1 MSARPHAFRGASGL
15 KQVEPRLHTLTLAI
29 SQCARINPS
38 KITETY
44 QSPYPSFS
52 MQSEYNWSD
61 LNSYGLDAT
70 VFSEPSLSSAI
81 FHDHLLPLDKIHQFP
96 PRHKAH
102 LIPVEIFSDIFQYAV
117 QADPRS
123 QSNLMLVCRHWHSIM
138 LSTPGM
144 HSHLKIDRSTR
155 EQDVERPG
163 KGWLLD
169 VTIDSGG
176 QPDLDSSDPLEFY
189 ACLVAAVEAASRW
202 RSLTLLSF
210 SFGHR
215 LDLQIVHP
223 LQHLESFKLNAS
235 CYFGN
240 ALRRIINAITATATS
255 RFTVMEIFHSDA
267 ALYIVQPA
275 HFQMFS
281 SLTTLRLISRRI
293 QNPVDILPSLHKLE
307 IFEAHYLSL
316 PIYPPTVD
324 LPLTQVLRVLHLKSV
339 SVQWMTGRIFPVLKG
354 CSIIYPNHAD
364 TIQSVYMPSCSVLE
378 YDSNNLGTLEH
389 FHHPPL
395 LKLEVRCSQ
404 WRAWRGNLQLVALH
418 RIFAAQSLTCLHLE
432 IKCSERLLAHMLELV
447 PGLEELWMR
456 LSSPHVLSSAF
467 FLAFA
472 AGGRSVS
479 AGPSS
484 QKAAPLC
491 RKLKVLLLHYK
502 RWSRGAERNGLIPA
516 FGAIVA
522 SHPPE
527 EKIFSFHLSIGE
539 GSEMEKWIIHEPV
552 ETFDVELESNKI
564 FIGVSG
570 LQGIVPLSSTP
581 IKSEHG
587 HYAPLRFTEAEYIT
601 INKPLT
607 LPIDFLFSGHC
618 LKEVRMS
625 SSHLNRRLDT
635 LLLPSAPLFYALKV
649 LAVFSISPAFFIGQ
663 TFHKLEKYQEV
674 WDRGEYDPRM
684 WPLTD
689 MPVCTRLVA
698 PLRRVATL
706 KLPQIR
712 ELSVLFDHE
721 PPHYLWEKHIAVNAN
736 LSGLK
741 LLELRTSNS
750 DWLDFTNLS
759 EILGSVPALETLILN
774 STNPVIPLVTFL
786 KNFVPMNAQG
796 TSGLNRS
803 SWKGRTSGV
812 LCPTL
817 KSLQIEGIGLTAQP
831 ELRSVLKDIVTLR
844 AIIGSPLKSFTFYYP
859 WNPERKLELIGR
871 DGSFFMAAVVRAQG
885 FRLHI

>member
-1 MSARPHAFRGASGL
+1 
-15 KQVEPRLHTLTLAI
+15 
-29 SQCARINPS
+29 
-38 KITETY
+38 
-44 QSPYPSFS
+44 

-61 LNSYGLDAT
+61 LNSFGLDAT
-70 VFSEPSLSSAI
+70 VFSDPSISW
-81 FHDHLLPLDKIHQFP
+81 DDYQLPP
-96 PRHKAH
+96 PHKSH
-102 LIPVEIFSDIFQYAV
+102 LIPVEIFSEIFQYTV

-123 QSNLMLVCRHWHSIM
+123 QTNLMLVCRYWHKIM

-155 EQDVERPG
+155 EQDVQRPG

-169 VTIDSGG
+169 VTIDYGG
-176 QPDLDSSDPLEFY
+176 QLVLDSSDPLKFY

-210 SFGHR
+210 SLGHD

-223 LQHLESFKLNAS
+223 LQRLESFRLNAR
-235 CYFGN
+235 CDFGN
-240 ALRRIINAITATATS
+240 VLRRIISAITATTTP

-267 ALYIVQPA
+267 ALYIVKPA

-307 IFEAHYLSL
+307 IFEAHHLSL
-316 PIYPPTVD
+316 PNYPPTVD
-324 LPLTQVLRVLHLKSV
+324 LPLTRVLRVLHLKSV
-339 SVQWMTGRIFPVLKG
+339 SVQWMTGRIFPALKE
-354 CSIIYPNHAD
+354 CSIIFPNHAD
-364 TIQSVYMPSCSVLE
+364 AIQSVYMPSCSVLE

-395 LKLEVRCSQ
+395 LRLEVRCSQ

-418 RIFAAQSLTCLHLE
+418 RIFAPQSLTCLHLE

-447 PGLEELWMR
+447 PGLEELSMR
-456 LSSPHVLSSAF
+456 LSGPHVLSSAF

-472 AGGRSVS
+472 AGGRSASV
-479 AGPSS
+479 GPSS

-491 RKLKVLLLHYK
+491 RKLKLLRLHYK
-502 RWSRGAERNGLIPA
+502 RWSRGAERNALIPA
-516 FGAIVA
+516 FGAIAA

-527 EKIFSFHLSIGE
+527 EILFSFYFSIGE
-539 GSEMEKWIIHEPV
+539 GSELQKWIIHEPV
-552 ETFDVELESNKI
+552 ERCDVELESNTT
-564 FIGVSG
+564 FIGISG
-570 LQGIVPLSSTP
+570 PHGIVPLSIAP
-581 IKSEHG
+581 IELKHG
-587 HYAPLRFTEAEYIT
+587 YYASLRFTEAEYIT
-601 INKPLT
+601 INEPLN
-607 LPIDFLFSGHC
+607 LPIDFLPSCHC

-625 SSHLNRRLDT
+625 SSHLNRRPDT
-635 LLLPSAPLFYALKV
+635 LLLPCAPLFYALKV

-689 MPVCTRLVA
+689 MPVCTRLIA
-698 PLRRVATL
+698 PLPRVATL

-712 ELSVLFDHE
+712 ELSVLFYHE
-721 PPHYLWEKHIAVNAN
+721 LPHYLWEKHIAVNAN

-750 DWLDFTNLS
+750 DWFNFTNIS
-759 EILGSVPALETLILN
+759 NILRSVPALETLVLN
-774 STNPVIPLVTFL
+774 CGMP
-786 KNFVPMNAQG
+786 FVPLLPFFKAFLPMDAHG
-796 TSGLNRS
+796 ISVLNQSDRE
-803 SWKGRTSGV
+803 GRAFRV
-812 LCPTL
+812 FCPAL
-817 KSLQIEGIGLTAQP
+817 KSLQIEGIRPPTQP
-831 ELRSVLKDIVTLR
+831 HLMAVLKDIVTLR
-844 AIIGSPLKSFTFYYP
+844 AIIGSPLESFILYFP
-859 WNPERKLELIGR
+859 WRPEKKLELIGR
-871 DGSFFMAAVVRAQG
+871 DGSFIMEEIVPAHR
-885 FRLHI
+885 FRLNI